1 MNIVGAL
8 VVFVVVWWLVFF
20 TVLPWGIVSQV
31 EDEDVEPGTEPGA
44 PARPMLVRKAA
55 ITTLIACAICA
66 LIYLVIAGELINLG
80 TIQPDG
86 AASD

>member
-44 PARPMLVRKAA
+44 PARRATRRALERGPTA
-55 ITTLIACAICA
+55 IR
-66 LIYLVIAGELINLG
+66 
-80 TIQPDG
+80 
-86 AASD
+86 